1 MVTVPKDMAKALNEG
16 GYFLD
21 DDDEVSD
28 AKLTIAYNEFRHR
41 EKIEGS
47 EKVKQSW
54 RMKERMKTVSVAL
67 VLCLNVGV
75 DPPDVVKTSPC
86 ARLECWIDPLAQS
99 PQKALEAIGKNLQTQ
114 YERWQ
119 PRARY
124 KQTLDPTVEEVKK
137 LCTSLRRNAKEER
150 VLFHYNG
157 HGVPKPTVNGEIWV
171 FNKSYTQYIPL
182 SIYDLQT
189 WMGSPSIYVYDCSHA
204 GIIVELF
211 KTFSIQRDQEAA
223 AVNGKSHTA
232 ANGPSARHCIQ
243 LAACGPSELLPM
255 NPELP
260 ADLFTSCLTTPIK
273 IALIWYVLQNTS
285 RLVPGLTQDM
295 VDKVPGLLNDRRTML
310 GELNWIFTAITDTIA
325 WNTLPRDLFQKLFRQ
340 DLLVASLFRNFLL
353 AERIMRS
360 YNCTPISSPKLP
372 PTYQHPMWQAWD
384 LALDLC
390 LRQLPRLL
398 EDDSAVFQHSP
409 FFTEQLTA
417 FDVWLK
423 YGDESRAPPE
433 QLPIV
438 LQVLLSQVHRLRALE
453 LLGRFL
459 DLGPWA
465 VSLALSVG
473 IFPYVLKLLQSNA
486 RELRPLL
493 VFIWAK
499 ILSVDSSCQGDLVKD
514 NGHKYFLNV
523 LGDPYMPSKQ
533 KTMAVFVL
541 AMMVSGYKQ
550 GQEAALQGNVISICL
565 EQLADSSALLRQWLA
580 LCLAKVWTNFDS
592 ARWCG
597 VRDSAHEKMYK
608 LLNDPEPEVRAAAV
622 YALGMF
628 ISNVSEKSD
637 HANSID
643 LAVGMRLIP
652 VASDGCPLVRKEL
665 VVAYSG
671 LILHFETQF
680 VVAASQQ
687 MEEEKQ
693 RERTVAVV
701 TGEASGHRHENVTII
716 VTPPGQ
722 EAHYRPSENVFP
734 SGGSGSIKRSSS
746 RGSLKN
752 LLTSSSSRDILS
764 MGMAGVVP
772 APPPLPHHFMAS
784 SMENLAHLELPSPA
798 SSRIP
803 RAMSTSAISAAGHMS
818 NNVYSNVWKVL
829 LQLAVDPE
837 HFVAEMAKNLVKL
850 VRKKAQMLDITT
862 PRGRP
867 VSQSSGVSTSAPSSP
882 SNKSFMTSVGTPPSG
897 TLSGIMEESAEH
909 RRQSPARSTPLTS
922 NPTSPFTHSAQFPR
936 SRKMFDRGPSLSE
949 DKDDDNVPNNL
960 PPRLTTETDFFGW
973 SCKHFV
979 QPINRL
985 SEEEDPESDV
995 FMERK
1000 FRFNRNNSVR
1010 LEAKEEQSRAGF
1022 NRLDNEIFVNRNVG
1036 IPSVI
1041 TFHPYQSELAVA
1053 DKDGIS
1059 FWDWEQGPKV
1069 GYLVNG
1075 NPRHTKISTLEYLN
1089 AHDNTLLLCGSD
1101 DGCVRLWRNYVGEDV
1116 SPDLVS
1122 AFQAVSEMLPLT
1134 RGSGLVTNW
1143 EQHTGSLLASGDVR
1157 FIRVWDTHKEL
1168 KVQDIPTGADSCVTC
1183 LASDMSGRSLLI
1195 AGCGDGSVRLFD
1207 RRLAP
1212 TECRVMTLR
1221 EHGRWIVK
1229 VHLQKGPEGKI
1240 VTASNAGDLRFWD
1253 PRFTESVRSLSLQSS
1268 FTSVDIHP
1276 RADVLAC
1283 GSLNQYI
1290 GVYNQ
1295 SGDSLSTIKYH
1306 DGFIGQ
1312 RIGTITSLAFHPYKV
1327 KLAAGSTDS
1336 YISIYSTAMKR
1347 S

>member
-1 MVTVPKDMAKALNEG
+1 MQPVPKDMSKALEIEFG
-16 GYFLD
+16 LC
-21 DDDEVSD
+21 DDEFDVVDSD
-28 AKLTIAYNEFRHR
+28 LPIAYNELRHR

-47 EKVKQSW
+47 KKVTQSW

-75 DPPDVVKTSPC
+75 DPPDVVKTTPC

-99 PQKALEAIGKNLQTQ
+99 PQKALEAIGANLQKQ

-204 GIIVELF
+204 GVIVDLF
-211 KTFSIQRDQEAA
+211 RQFSLQRESESE
-223 AVNGKSHTA
+223 AVNGKSVTS
-232 ANGPSARHCIQ
+232 NTSSTVKHCIQ
-243 LAACGPSELLPM
+243 LAACGANELLPM
-255 NPELP
+255 NSELP

-273 IALIWYVLQNTS
+273 IALKWYVLQNTS
-285 RLVPGLTQDM
+285 KLVPGLTQDL
-295 VDKVPGLLNDRRTML
+295 VDKVPGMLNDRRTML

-325 WNTLPRDLFQKLFRQ
+325 WNTLPRDLFQRLFRQ

-360 YNCTPISSPKLP
+360 YNCTPISGPTLP
-372 PTYQHPMWQAWD
+372 RTYQHPMWQAWD

-390 LRQLPRLL
+390 LRQLPKLL
-398 EDDSAVFQHSP
+398 EDESAVFQHSP

-423 YGDESRAPPE
+423 YGAESRAPPE

-499 ILSVDSSCQGDLVKD
+499 ILSVDSSCQADLVKD
-514 NGHKYFLNV
+514 NGHKYFLSV
-523 LGDPYMPSKQ
+523 LADPYMPAKQ
-533 KTMAVFVL
+533 KTMAAFVL
-541 AMMVSGYKQ
+541 AMMVNEYRQ
-550 GQEAALQGNVISICL
+550 GQEAALQGSVVAICL
-565 EQLADSSALLRQWLA
+565 EQLTDSSPLLRHWLA

-597 VRDSAHEKMYK
+597 VRDTAHEKLYK
-608 LLNDPEPEVRAAAV
+608 LLTDPEPEVRAAAV
-622 YALGMF
+622 YALGTF

-637 HANSID
+637 HATSID
-643 LAVGMRLIP
+643 LGVGMQLVH
-652 VASDGCPLVRKEL
+652 VAQDGSPLVRKEL
-665 VVAYSG
+665 VVAFGG
-671 LILHFETQF
+671 LVSHFETQF
-680 VVAASQQ
+680 AVAATQLI
-687 MEEEKQ
+687 EDEKL
-693 RERTVAVV
+693 RERTPAIL
-701 TGEASGHRHENVTII
+701 TGEAPEGIFT
-716 VTPPGQ
+716 
-722 EAHYRPSENVFP
+722 
-734 SGGSGSIKRSSS
+734 SISSSNSLKRSSS
-746 RGSLKN
+746 RGSLRT
-752 LLTSSSSRDILS
+752 LLSSTSSATSVAPRP
-764 MGMAGVVP
+764 P
-772 APPPLPHHFMAS
+772 ATPGSAFAA
-784 SMENLAHLELPSPA
+784 SMESLELPSSS

-803 RAMSTSAISAAGHMS
+803 RAMSSNAISNMS
-818 NNVYSNVWKVL
+818 LKNNVYTNVWKSL

-837 HFVAEMAKNLVKL
+837 TQVSDMARCLVNLVKSK
-850 VRKKAQMLDITT
+850 VTT
-862 PRGRP
+862 NSKPRYMP
-867 VSQSSGVSTSAPSSP
+867 NTTNSSHSAPSSP
-882 SNKSFMTSVGTPPSG
+882 SNKYISVGTPPQ
-897 TLSGIMEESAEH
+897 LSSVFEESTDQKRESPS
-909 RRQSPARSTPLTS
+909 RSSIVLNPQSSYTY
-922 NPTSPFTHSAQFPR
+922 SAQFSR
-936 SRKMFDRGPSLSE
+936 SRKMYDKGPNMIE
-949 DKDDDNVPNNL
+949 DKDDDKDIKGQAQNIS
-960 PPRLTTETDFFGW
+960 TEFFEW

-979 QPINRL
+979 QPIMRL
-985 SEEEDPESDV
+985 SDEEDSESNSYLQ
-995 FMERK
+995 RN
-1000 FRFNRNNSVR
+1000 FRFDRNTQV
-1010 LEAKEEQSRAGF
+1010 KEEAREEQVKAGF

-1036 IPSVI
+1036 VPSVI
-1041 TFHPYQSELAVA
+1041 KFHPYESELAVA
-1053 DKDGIS
+1053 DKDGVA
-1059 FWDWEQGPKV
+1059 FWDWEQGPKL
-1069 GYLVNG
+1069 GYLSNG
-1075 NPRHTKISTLEYLN
+1075 NPRHTRITSLEYIN
-1089 AHDNTLLLCGSD
+1089 AHDNTLLMCGSD
-1101 DGCVRLWRNYVGEDV
+1101 DGCVKIWRDYNSESDIE
-1116 SPDLVS
+1116 LVT
-1122 AFQAVSEMLPLT
+1122 AFQAVSEMLPLN
-1134 RGSGLVTNW
+1134 RGSGLVSYW
-1143 EQHTGSLLASGDVR
+1143 EQHTGMLLTSGDVR
-1157 FIRVWDTHKEL
+1157 FIRIWDSQKEF

-1183 LASDMSGRSLLI
+1183 MASDMSGRSLLI
-1195 AGCGDGSVRLFD
+1195 AGCGDGTVRLFD

-1221 EHGRWIVK
+1221 EHTRWVVK
-1229 VHLQKGPEGKI
+1229 VHLQKGTEGKI
-1240 VTASNAGDLRFWD
+1240 VTASNSGDLRFWD
-1253 PRFTESVRSLSLQSS
+1253 PRFTESVRCMNLQSS

-1283 GSLNQYI
+1283 GSMNQYI

-1295 SGDSLSTIKYH
+1295 SGDTLSTIKYH

-1312 RIGTITSLAFHPYKV
+1312 RIGAITSLAFHPYRV
-1327 KLAAGSTDS
+1327 KLAAGSSDS
-1336 YISIYSTAMKR
+1336 YISVYCTSLRR